1 MQQADT
7 TTGSDDGQA
16 KITCFKAY
24 DIRGR
29 IPDELNVDVAYRVAN
44 AMAEFLDA
52 KKIVIGR
59 DIRQSSAELADAVA
73 RGLVDAG
80 VEVLDFGLG
89 GTEMVYFA
97 TPYLDADGG
106 IMVTASHNPADYNG
120 LKLVRE
126 QSKPISGD
134 TGLADIRA
142 IAERGS
148 RRVADKPGRR
158 TDVDIMAPYLERLLS
173 FVDVAEIK
181 PLKIVVNAGNGGAGL
196 IIDRI
201 EASLPVEFIK
211 IHHEPDGDFPNGVPN
226 PMLEENRQPTIDAI
240 LEHKADFGIAWD
252 GDFDRCFFF
261 DENGRFIEGYYI
273 VGLLAESL
281 LPKDP
286 GAAIVYDPRLTWNTL
301 ETVARNGGR
310 PVQSKSGHSFIKQ
323 VMREQDAIYGGEM
336 SAHHYFR
343 DFYYCDTGMVPW
355 LLVAQI
361 VSQSG
366 KPLSALVD
374 ACMAAY
380 PASGEIN
387 RQVPDVAAAI
397 AAIKAAYAGNANAI
411 DETDGVSLEFDDW
424 RFNLRASNTEP
435 VIRLN
440 VESRAN
446 KELMQEKTAEILAL
460 LADLG

>member
-1 MQQADT
+1 MPID
-7 TTGSDDGQA
+7 
-16 KITCFKAY
+16 ITCFKAY

-29 IPDELNVDVAYRVAN
+29 IPDQLNADIAYRVAN
-44 AMAEFLDA
+44 ATAEFLGA

-59 DIRQSSAELADAVA
+59 DIRHSSAELADAVA
-73 RGLVDAG
+73 KGLTDAG

-97 TPYLDADGG
+97 TAYLEADGG

-126 QSKPISGD
+126 ESRPISGD
-134 TGLADIRA
+134 TGLEDIRL
-142 IAERGS
+142 IAEG
-148 RRVADKPGRR
+148 DKRLLAAGHGVRK
-158 TDVDIMAPYLERLLS
+158 DVDITAPYLDRLLS
-173 FVDVAEIK
+173 FVNVADFK
-181 PLKIVVNAGNGGAGL
+181 PLKIVVNAGNGGAGPT
-196 IIDRI
+196 ID
-201 EASLPVEFIK
+201 ELEPSLPFEFVK

-226 PMLEENRQPTIDAI
+226 PMLEENRQPTVDAI

-281 LPKDP
+281 LPTDP
-286 GAAIVYDPRLTWNTL
+286 GAAIIFDPRLTWNTL
-301 ETVARNGGR
+301 EIVKKHGGR

-323 VMREQDAIYGGEM
+323 VMREMDALYGGEM

-343 DFYYCDTGMVPW
+343 DFYYCDSGMVPW

-366 KPLSALVD
+366 KTLSSLVD
-374 ACMAAY
+374 ACMEAY

-387 RQVPDVAAAI
+387 RQVPDSKKAI
-397 AAIKAAYAGNANAI
+397 ETLKEAYASKAIGI

-440 VESRAN
+440 VESRGDSA
-446 KELMQEKTAEILAL
+446 LMQEKVSEILAKL
-460 LADLG
+460 DCLV